1 MVLGSW
7 AYSQMV
13 DADSHGEDIG
23 YMPFPITIDGKQ
35 YASAGADYSFGI
47 NAASDADYQAA
58 AMVFVKWMTEESG
71 FAYNEGGIPI
81 AADDNDYPDAYT
93 EFGDVTFVSDESAL
107 EGEEDLLNALNAD
120 SGLNINA
127 GGKEKVQEIIEHAS
141 NGDMSYDDIM
151 AEWNEKW
158 TQAQEDN
165 GVTAE

>member
-1 MVLGSW
+1 MYKRQHQDRWGIGNALLPE
-7 AYSQMV
+7 
-13 DADSHGEDIG
+13 HHREDIDL
-23 YMPFPITIDGKQ
+23 ICEL
-35 YASAGADYSFGI
+35 GATTVSY
-47 NAASDADYQAA
+47 
-58 AMVFVKWMTEESG
+58 THL
-71 FAYNEGGIPI
+71 
-81 AADDNDYPDAYT
+81 AADDNDYPDAYA

>member
-1 MVLGSW
+1 
-7 AYSQMV
+7 
-13 DADSHGEDIG
+13 
-23 YMPFPITIDGKQ
+23 
-35 YASAGADYSFGI
+35 
-47 NAASDADYQAA
+47 
-58 AMVFVKWMTEESG
+58 MTEESG

>member
-1 MVLGSW
+1 
-7 AYSQMV
+7 
-13 DADSHGEDIG
+13 
-23 YMPFPITIDGKQ
+23 
-35 YASAGADYSFGI
+35 
-47 NAASDADYQAA
+47 
-58 AMVFVKWMTEESG
+58 MVFVKWMTEESG